1 MTRHLRPTPA
11 EALYAAIPVLETER
25 FVMRGYRPED
35 LAPSPPSTAP
45 NARASSPARSR
56 PNSRPAR

>member
-1 MTRHLRPTPA
+1 MTRHLRPSPA

-35 LAPSPPSTAP
+35 VAPSRPSTAP
-45 NARASSPARSR
+45 NGRASSPAR
-56 PNSRPAR
+56 